1 MKTILLYLLFLITI
15 AVLLLNRYT
24 DLYINNS
31 IMHFILLILASITF
45 VFIIGRIF
53 GKLQTTKSRVLTI
66 LIIGVFCFVQ
76 SFLTW
81 GGDWKTQT
89 ILYQNKVNGNKTI
102 EFQMRGDRFSF
113 GYKKRVINRL
123 KLFPGLDW
131 TTDVDTAK
139 IDHKQWEKINR
150 YVNEMK
156 FASK

>member
-1 MKTILLYLLFLITI
+1 MMFLITT
-15 AVLLLNRYT
+15 ALLFMNRYT

-31 IMHFILLILASITF
+31 IIHFIILMIASITF
-45 VFIIGRIF
+45 IFIVGQIF
-53 GKLQTTKSRVLTI
+53 EKLKTTKSRLLTVLI
-66 LIIGVFCFVQ
+66 VGVLCFIE

-81 GGDWKTQT
+81 DGDWKTQT
-89 ILYQNKVNGNKTI
+89 ILYRDKVNDNKTI

-139 IDHKQWEKINR
+139 IDHKQWKKINR

-156 FASK
+156 FTSN